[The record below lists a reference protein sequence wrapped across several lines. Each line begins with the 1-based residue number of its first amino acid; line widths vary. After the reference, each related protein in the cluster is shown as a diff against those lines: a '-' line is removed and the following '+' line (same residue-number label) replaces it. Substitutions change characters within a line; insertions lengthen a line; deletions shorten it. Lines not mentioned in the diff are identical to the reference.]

1 MAEMDITKTLVVGQ
15 NVFMRSGQVGNWAK
29 VIKVTP
35 TGVIVESDPV
45 YGSELIRFDENGTAC
60 DSSDLCN
67 DKGVRGGSKIP
78 GTSSGPWKLYLD
90 TKAAGFAKTID
101 PETAG
106 FVKALQQRDNSK
118 IAEFLSKRKRNS

>member
-1 MAEMDITKTLVVGQ
+1 MDTKTLVVGQ
-15 NVFMRSGQVGNWAK
+15 EVFMRSGQVGNWAK
-29 VIKVTP
+29 VVKVTP

-60 DSSDLCN
+60 DSVWGD
-67 DKGVRGGSKIP
+67 SKIP

-101 PETAG
+101 SA
-106 FVKALQQRDNSK
+106 
-118 IAEFLSKRKRNS
+118 IAESVELQDKLDSPQDRRHTQVHLRVLLEAKKHIRNS